1 MLTVTTAKRIL
12 TRQNNKR
19 VNSMLTDIT
28 GIDLR
33 ENHGII
39 DLRSSLKVNVDWEDG
54 DAGGALV
61 LEGIK
66 GDYPSDDDYPYQYGV
81 IALDQDDQLIEIFTD
96 MDQTT
101 LVADLYSGP
110 RKESP
115 LEGFQWYR
123 WAIVPGVS
131 ELLATSKIHFTV
143 DGGKTILCG
152 MSRPLEG
159 GGVEYKVG
167 SGAGVLCRHCEEMK
181 VRYQ

>member
-1 MLTVTTAKRIL
+1 M
-12 TRQNNKR
+12 NG
-19 VNSMLTDIT
+19 MLTDIT
-28 GIDLR
+28 GIDLH

-54 DAGGALV
+54 DAGGAKV

-66 GDYPSDDDYPYQYGV
+66 GDYPCDDDYPYQHGV
-81 IALDQDDQLIEIFTD
+81 IALDQDDQLIEIFTWRD
-96 MDQTT
+96 RET
-101 LVADLYSGP
+101 LVADLYTGP
-110 RKESP
+110 RKASP
-115 LEGFQWYR
+115 LEGFQWRR
-123 WAIVPGVS
+123 WGVVPDEF
-131 ELLATSKIHFTV
+131 ELLATSKIHFTI

-181 VRYQ
+181 VKYQ